1 MTIAWAILAAA
12 CLVVELLTGTL
23 YLLVLCAAFAV
34 ACALS
39 ALDINI
45 PVQLTVA
52 TVAGMSGLLVVHRWR
67 TRNAKHPPM
76 PIIER
81 PQATIVTTHGPGYRV
96 RWRGTEW
103 DATGPQGLADNTSVT
118 ITGQTGNT
126 LHITPR

>member
-1 MTIAWAILAAA
+1 VTIAWALLAAA

-23 YLLVLCAAFAV
+23 YLLVLCAAFA
-34 ACALS
+34 AATALS
-39 ALDINI
+39 ALDISVPI
-45 PVQLTVA
+45 QFTVA
-52 TVAGMSGLLVVHRWR
+52 TVVGFAGLLLVHRWR
-67 TRNAKHPPM
+67 TRNANPAPM
-76 PIIER
+76 PAIEH
-81 PQATIVTTHGPGYRV
+81 PQATIVATHARGYRV